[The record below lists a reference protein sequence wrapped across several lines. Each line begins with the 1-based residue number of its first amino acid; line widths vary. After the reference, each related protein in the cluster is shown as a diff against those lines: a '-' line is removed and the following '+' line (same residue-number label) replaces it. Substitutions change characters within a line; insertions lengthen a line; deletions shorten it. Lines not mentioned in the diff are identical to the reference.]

1 MKRWFSAFIAIIAIV
16 VVVLYLI
23 MLKGRDTVVSDDKE
37 RVAVTKIADNKE
49 SGRLKRTLSEV
60 NFSGTAILIKNNK
73 IVDSYS
79 AGNANEDDKNTLT
92 TTYEI
97 DSLQKVLTAGL
108 VMKQVNKGNLKLNDK
123 VSKFIPDLPGAKY
136 ITIRQLLDMN
146 SKLAMKR
153 LKFSGDT
160 LSSDGLLEAV
170 ISNVKYNSGKSK
182 KWSYQPVNF
191 VVLSEILEEIT
202 GESYKQLFNQT
213 YIKKLGLKQ
222 TKFAYE
228 NNERINCA
236 SGYMVKNDSEKVE
249 QKPNGATIHSE
260 LGTGQVYMSAPDY
273 YKVLS
278 NLLNG
283 KILGKNNATKLYLPG
298 KAKYQAGL
306 YTSNKPFYRFANG
319 YGYGFEDHVRISQD
333 GKEAVVVFSNQKR
346 IGRNDLKMKVD
357 QLSNE
362 FLGEK

>member
-1 MKRWFSAFIAIIAIV
+1 
-16 VVVLYLI
+16 
-23 MLKGRDTVVSDDKE
+23 
-37 RVAVTKIADNKE
+37 
-49 SGRLKRTLSEV
+49 
-60 NFSGTAILIKNNK
+60 
-73 IVDSYS
+73 
-79 AGNANEDDKNTLT
+79 
-92 TTYEI
+92 
-97 DSLQKVLTAGL
+97 
-108 VMKQVNKGNLKLNDK
+108 
-123 VSKFIPDLPGAKY
+123 
-136 ITIRQLLDMN
+136 
-146 SKLAMKR
+146 
-153 LKFSGDT
+153 
-160 LSSDGLLEAV
+160 
-170 ISNVKYNSGKSK
+170 
-182 KWSYQPVNF
+182 
-191 VVLSEILEEIT
+191 
-202 GESYKQLFNQT
+202 
-213 YIKKLGLKQ
+213 
-222 TKFAYE
+222 
-228 NNERINCA
+228 
-236 SGYMVKNDSEKVE
+236 MVKNDSEKVE